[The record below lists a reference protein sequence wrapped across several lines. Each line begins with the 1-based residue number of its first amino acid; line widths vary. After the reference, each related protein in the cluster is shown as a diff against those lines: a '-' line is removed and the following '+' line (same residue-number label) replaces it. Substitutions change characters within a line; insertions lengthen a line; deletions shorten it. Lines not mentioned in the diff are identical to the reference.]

1 MILPSL
7 TDQSDLNAAIA
18 ICLKYLVILNLKS
31 LLLKVIYSAQHAMLT
46 LQWTR
51 IFFASRKW
59 LPVLVY

>member
-46 LQWTR
+46 LQGY
-51 IFFASRKW
+51 S
-59 LPVLVY
+59 LLVVSGYLSWSIS